1 LRGFCFLS
9 GDPLIF
15 VLLHGFLNPD

>member
-9 GDPLIF
+9 GDHLIF